1 MPHAFR
7 SCNTFRNHKMM
18 QRKWVV
24 LGATS
29 VIAEQFAH
37 LAALAGN
44 HLCLVARN
52 SEQLALISKDIQLR
66 YKIPCDA
73 IAMNLSEPNEQLLT
87 ILETGE
93 RELDLF
99 IAHCDFTDNS
109 HLNPQ
114 SIKHLI
120 DTNISSTAILINTYL
135 QSTQERHHIVY
146 LSSVAACRGRAKNS
160 LYGASKAAI
169 ELFLEGLQQKATRHQ
184 HILIAR
190 LGYIDTKQTYGLPGI
205 FYAAQPHD
213 CAKACWE
220 KINHKKRFFYYP
232 GFWRVIMA
240 IITKMP
246 FFIYKRMGKI

>member
-1 MPHAFR
+1 
-7 SCNTFRNHKMM
+7 MM

-37 LAALAGN
+37 LAAQAGN

-66 YKIPCDA
+66 YKTPCDA
-73 IAMNLSEPNEQLLT
+73 ITINLSEPNEQLLT
-87 ILETGE
+87 ILETRE

-99 IAHCDFTDNS
+99 IAHCDFTDNN

-135 QSTQERHHIVY
+135 QSQQEKHRIVY
-146 LSSVAACRGRAKNS
+146 LSSVASCRGRAKNS

-169 ELFLEGLQQKATRHQ
+169 EIFLEGLQQKATPHQ
-184 HILIAR
+184 HILIVR
-190 LGYIDTKQTYGLPGI
+190 LGYIDTKQTYGLPGV

-220 KINHKKRFFYYP
+220 KINHNKRLFYYP
-232 GFWRVIMA
+232 SFWRVVMA
-240 IITKMP
+240 IITKLP
-246 FFIYKRMGKI
+246 FFIYKRMGKNYVLLSQ

>member
-1 MPHAFR
+1 MI
-7 SCNTFRNHKMM
+7 

-24 LGATS
+24 IGATS

-37 LAALAGN
+37 LAAQAGN
-44 HLCLVARN
+44 HLCLIARN
-52 SEQLALISKDIQLR
+52 PEQLALISKDIQLR
-66 YKIPCDA
+66 YKIPCET
-73 IAMNLSEPNEQLLT
+73 ISINLSEPDKQLLT
-87 ILETGE
+87 ILKTGE

-99 IAHCDFTDNS
+99 IAHSDFTDND
-109 HLNPQ
+109 HLNLQ

-120 DTNISSTAILINTYL
+120 DTNITSTAVLINTYL
-135 QSTQERHHIVY
+135 QSKQERHHIVY

-169 ELFLEGLQQKATRHQ
+169 ELFLEGLQQKATPHQ

-190 LGYIDTKQTYGLPGI
+190 LGYIDTRQTYGLPGI

-240 IITKMP
+240 IITKIP
-246 FFIYKRMGKI
+246 FSIYKKMGKI